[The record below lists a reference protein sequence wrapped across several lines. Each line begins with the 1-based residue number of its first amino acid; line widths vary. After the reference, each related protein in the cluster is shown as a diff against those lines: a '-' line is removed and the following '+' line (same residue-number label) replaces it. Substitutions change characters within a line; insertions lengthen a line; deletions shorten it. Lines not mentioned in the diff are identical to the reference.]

1 MSELEHRFFG
11 WNTNTDWT
19 KCSSKD
25 CIETIGVF
33 AIDSNEETNHF
44 QNLCNLSNMIESDKS
59 SYDNGDISYG
69 TAISFFNQ
77 VINFELEKDDKWWS
91 DANNFHQMLTT
102 EKNETIGSV
111 KISYKKDYFKMEFE
125 GHMYTGMNFEL
136 ESETGG
142 VEPCTVFFGSDE
154 TLVLEKLYT
163 NGDNKE
169 IKTDEG
175 KSIAIPRAYGS
186 QSIFISK
193 TGPLDYKPFCD
204 ESLQFGLPEP
214 EKLLE
219 KRDEPLRPDVVVE
232 PIEEEEITPEVVD
245 TSVLDALPPQMM
257 FPRAP
262 MNHLIFLPAMI
273 GEPVILPDDKAYKA
287 RMQREGFIVTYDFD
301 VSAWP
306 GGSDKAEETRELVRD
321 NGVVTGINLFRLN
334 SNQLSFSLILVGV
347 DTGEFYNS
355 TIRTF

>member
-1 MSELEHRFFG
+1 MSDMKHRFFG

-33 AIDSNEETNHF
+33 AIDSNEATNDF

-59 SYDNGDISYG
+59 SYDDGDLSYG
-69 TAISFFNQ
+69 TTISFFNQ
-77 VINFELEKDDKWWS
+77 IINFELEKDEKWWS
-91 DANNFHQMLTT
+91 NLNNFHQMLTT
-102 EKNETIGSV
+102 EKEETIGDV
-111 KISYKKDYFKMEFE
+111 AISYKKDYFKMEFE

-136 ESETGG
+136 QSENGG

-163 NGDNKE
+163 HDDNKE
-169 IKTDEG
+169 IKTDDD

-204 ESLQFGLPEP
+204 ESLQFGMPEP

-219 KRDEPLRPDVVVE
+219 KRGESLQPDVIVE
-232 PIEEEEITPEVVD
+232 PIEEEEIVPQVID
-245 TSVLDALPPQMM
+245 ASDQSALPSVILVSRGAVMQVVNEAM
-257 FPRAP
+257 FP
-262 MNHLIFLPAMI
+262 
-273 GEPVILPDDKAYKA
+273 EPVIIHTPSRNELHRYGNLIPSSNGDGSLRVLAKAPGPPVITAPMVIVIFQSIANPSVIYTT
-287 RMQREGFIVTYDFD
+287 RMMF
-301 VSAWP
+301 
-306 GGSDKAEETRELVRD
+306 
-321 NGVVTGINLFRLN
+321 
-334 SNQLSFSLILVGV
+334 VG
-347 DTGEFYNS
+347 
-355 TIRTF
+355 